1 MSGAIPPLLADAGAA
16 AGALAAIIGF
26 LALSIGL
33 IVRAVRR
40 GEQAFHDKTMEV
52 IETAVPAA
60 IEKALPQVTRDMVS
74 EEVDRAVEPHAA
86 QLRAELRQVVAEM
99 KPNGGSSMLDR
110 LTARMDSIEAGQR
123 KIFAH
128 LDTVGSLADADDPDD
143 DLGET

>member
-40 GEQAFHDKTMEV
+40 GEQAFYDKTMEV

-60 IEKALPQVTRDMVS
+60 IEKALPQVTRDMVR
-74 EEVDRAVEPHAA
+74 EEVDRAIEPHAA
-86 QLRAELRQVVAEM
+86 QLRAEIRQVRAEM
-99 KPNGGSSMLDR
+99 EPNGGSSMFDR
-110 LTARMDSIEAGQR
+110 VSARLASVEAGQR

-128 LDTVGSLADADDPDD
+128 LDTVGSLADNPDPDD
-143 DLGET
+143 G

>member
-33 IVRAVRR
+33 IVRAARR
-40 GEQAFHDKTMEV
+40 AERAFHDRT
-52 IETAVPAA
+52 IEIIDTRIPVAM
-60 IEKALPQVTRDMVS
+60 EKASPEATRAVVR
-74 EEVDRAVEPHAA
+74 EEVDRAIEPHVA
-86 QLRAELRQVVAEM
+86 QLRDELRQVVAEM

-128 LDTVGSLADADDPDD
+128 LDTVGSLADADDPNDTA
-143 DLGET
+143 GET

>member
-1 MSGAIPPLLADAGAA
+1 MSGAIPPLLEDAGAA

-40 GEQAFHDKTMEV
+40 GEQAFYDKTMEV

-60 IEKALPQVTRDMVS
+60 IEKALPQVTRDMVR
-74 EEVDRAVEPHAA
+74 EEVDRALEPHAA
-86 QLRAELRQVVAEM
+86 QLRAELLQVRAEM

-123 KIFAH
+123 KIFAR